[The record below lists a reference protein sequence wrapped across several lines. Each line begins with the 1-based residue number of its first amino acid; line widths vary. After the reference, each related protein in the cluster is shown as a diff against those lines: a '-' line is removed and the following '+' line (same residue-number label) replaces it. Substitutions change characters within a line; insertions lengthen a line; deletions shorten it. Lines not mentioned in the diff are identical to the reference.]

1 MNAQI
6 VENIDRP
13 SQDVVDSLAEHSAA
27 DVHEAMGDGGA
38 MEPSISL
45 RTAGVPMCG
54 PATTVQLPTGD
65 NMMIHVGARVAE
77 PGDVLV
83 IAADTT
89 RAATWGELATRNALR
104 KGLAGVV
111 SAGNVR
117 DVDAVSDLEFPVFSP
132 AVSQSAPVKKTPG
145 SVNVPVSVGNV
156 VVNPGDIIVGDSDGV
171 TVVPRER
178 AEAVLAKAD
187 ERLERENEIRE
198 RIENG
203 ESLYDITNLD
213 ELITSHG
220 LQSLAEDE

>member
-6 VENIDRP
+6 VEDIDRP

-54 PATTVQLPTGD
+54 PATTVRLPAGD
-65 NMMIHVGARVAE
+65 NMMIHVGARVAK

-132 AVSQSAPVKKTPG
+132 AVSQVGAVKETPG
-145 SVNVPVSVGNV
+145 SVNIPVSVGDV
-156 VVNPGDIIVGDSDGV
+156 VVNPGDIIVGDRDGV

-178 AEAVLAKAD
+178 AAEVAVETD
-187 ERLERENEIRE
+187 ERLEHENAIRK
-198 RIENG
+198 RIQDG

-213 ELITSHG
+213 ERVTSHG
-220 LQSLAEDE
+220 LQSLAEED